1 MSVRRRSLGPRDQH
15 ASVFSA
21 SLLRF
26 CDAVGAVG
34 AALVD
39 AEGETVDYAG
49 SIDPFDIKVAAA
61 EWAVVFA
68 RLRAC
73 RAPELAETVT
83 LRVRAARK
91 SFIVTA
97 LSNDYALV
105 VRLLPHAFGVSTRAM
120 NEAIREVSLEAG
132 LPLTVAALR
141 DKEHWARIDVRCE
154 KDNAR
159 RPDAIWV
166 SGTWLPVDVLGHW
179 LVEKGS
185 RELGFR
191 VRLASGA
198 ELTLLRERLGRWYA
212 EAPLPF

>member
-1 MSVRRRSLGPRDQH
+1 MKERRRALGSRDQH
-15 ASVFSA
+15 ASAFSA
-21 SLLRF
+21 SLLRL

-73 RAPELAETVT
+73 RTAALVEPRT
-83 LRVRAARK
+83 LRVRGAKK
-91 SFIVTA
+91 SFVVTA
-97 LSNDYALV
+97 LALDYALV
-105 VRLLPHAFGVSTRAM
+105 VQLLPHSFALSARAL

-132 LPLTVAALR
+132 LPLTAAALR
-141 DKEHWARIDVRCE
+141 DTEHWARIDVRGE
-154 KDNAR
+154 RDDRR
-159 RPDAIWV
+159 RPSAIYV
-166 SGTWLPVDVLGHW
+166 KGAWLSVEVLGHW
-179 LVEKGS
+179 ALDTRG
-185 RELGFR
+185 RELGYR
-191 VRLASGA
+191 ARLASGA
-198 ELTLLRERLGRWYA
+198 ELTLVREPLGRWYA